1 MGPEQTKK
9 NRSTNLKISPNIPLS
24 FFILNQNKNIR
35 EKFNLK

>member
-9 NRSTNLKISPNIPLS
+9 NRSTNLQISPHIPLS